1 MNPWGKAESGKRKAE
16 NGNSR
21 IVLLLLLVPRPRS
34 EASLGTMGFK
44 APMCVRNSEV
54 PALHEPPHLVG
65 ADVRK
70 PALSLSKGLILSQR
84 VLREEDQS
92 LVTSAPT
99 LNWVGSWPRCASKKL
114 EALHEPP
121 HLVAADVRRL
131 TLKSG
136 KRKRANRPAFAL

>member
-1 MNPWGKAESGKRKAE
+1 MNHWGKAESGKRKAE
-16 NGNSR
+16 SGNSR
-21 IVLLLLLVPRPRS
+21 IVLLLLVVPRPRS

-70 PALSLSKGLILSQR
+70 PALSLSKGLTLFQR
-84 VLREEDQS
+84 VRREKDQS

-99 LNWVGSWPRCASKKL
+99 LDWLGFRASIRVQKQV
-114 EALHEPP
+114 EATHQP
-121 HLVAADVRRL
+121 
-131 TLKSG
+131 
-136 KRKRANRPAFAL
+136 N